1 LKGVSI
7 MKERGY
13 IERLWREEKYRVL
26 AHSKQQYDE
35 IRELLKNNPSYKTV
49 EEKINEAL
57 TIKPTT
63 GSIVN
68 AYEHM
73 WGYFKKEA
81 TADEKEQYLILK
93 QRFQENQIAL
103 KEWQQFLKKLAYQ
116 YEVQYLINSTAL
128 HT

>member
-1 LKGVSI
+1 
-7 MKERGY
+7 M
-13 IERLWREEKYRVL
+13 EKATSLPTSCCGFQRQNIRYVVACSRFVL
-26 AHSKQQYDE
+26 LT
-35 IRELLKNNPSYKTV
+35 ICC
-49 EEKINEAL
+49 KINEAL

-116 YEVQYLINSTAL
+116 YEVQYLIDSTAL